1 MAETV
6 EIKCTCEHKYQDE
19 KYGKGIRVANVKR
32 GNERIKAA
40 LYVPFAERSRDNE
53 W

>member
-6 EIKCTCEHKYQDE
+6 EIKCSCEHKYQDE

-32 GNERIKAA
+32 GSEKNKGGVVCTVCGREQK
-40 LYVPFAERSRDNE
+40 
-53 W
+53 